1 MAEFLSP
8 DVFVDEVQGKS
19 GQIPAASTST
29 FAMAGFSLRGP
40 EDKPLLCSSFPE
52 FAQKFGSFTS
62 KSYNAYCAAAFF
74 FNGGSRMYFVR
85 KLAADALYA
94 EGNIDT
100 EWHVKASG
108 RGVWAN
114 GAQTII
120 SGNDSFY
127 DNATATYSRFN
138 VKTKVK
144 NSSTGILE
152 DSESYEAVVL
162 NDSEDPDFILK
173 VLETSEDVI
182 LSALLGG
189 VPSTMVPTVH
199 NGNAMGTGDG
209 VQTLFSANVSGF
221 TEIGENTVKV
231 KVNGVVVATDD
242 DGVFLPVVGGPSVS
256 GTVDYLGGAIAI
268 VISTPPG
275 IGLPVTVDL
284 IQRGARSV
292 TVTLAGGNDGS
303 AVISADV
310 LGADKLANQT
320 GLYALNFIN
329 EMLAIAVPDFAGQP
343 DSEKSVIAYCDS
355 RRDAVAIIT
364 PPKGYTPQNAVKYRR
379 ISIASTS
386 SFGAIYYPWINI
398 PDPLNK
404 NRPKLIPIF
413 GHVAGRYAF
422 TDRTENVGKAPAGVV
437 RGQLQWLTGI
447 ERVLSKGDQDLLYP
461 AQVNYVRSD
470 ANVGT
475 AIYGNKTLQ
484 VVGDF
489 TDVNVR
495 RLFISLAKEQY
506 AGLLDLNF
514 ENVGPALWTLIK
526 SRLDDY
532 LNNKFID
539 GVIGSGVAEA
549 DKAFKVVV
557 DESNNPPSIQQAKRV
572 EIDEFVKPNIA
583 AEFIHLKLQKVFDAS
598 QV

>member
-8 DVFVDEVQGKS
+8 DVFVTEVQGKT

-29 FAMAGFSLRGP
+29 FAMAGFSLRGQ
-40 EDKPLLCSSFPE
+40 EDKPLLCSSFAE

-62 KSYNAYCAAAFF
+62 KSLNAYCAAAFF
-74 FNGGSRMYFVR
+74 LNGGSRMYFVR

-94 EGNIDT
+94 EGDIDT
-100 EWHVKASG
+100 EWHVRASG

-114 GAQTII
+114 AAEVII
-120 SGNDSFY
+120 SGNESFY

-138 VKTKVK
+138 VKTRVK
-144 NSSTGILE
+144 NATTGLLE
-152 DSESYEAVVL
+152 DSETFEAVVL
-162 NDSEDPDFILK
+162 NDVDDPDFILK
-173 VLETSEDVI
+173 VLETSEDVAFT
-182 LSALLGG
+182 SLLGG
-189 VPSTMVPTVH
+189 TPSSMVPTVH

-209 VQTLFSANVSGF
+209 VETLFFVSLPSF
-221 TEIGENTVKV
+221 AEIGENTVKV

-256 GTVDYLGGAIAI
+256 GTVDYLGGDIAI

-275 IGLPVTVDL
+275 IGAAVTVDL
-284 IQRGARSV
+284 IERGARSV
-292 TVTLAGGNDGS
+292 VTVLTGGNDGS
-303 AVISADV
+303 AVVSADI

-329 EMLAIAVPDFAGQP
+329 EMLSIGIPDFAGQP
-343 DSEKSVIAYCDS
+343 DSEKSLIAYCET
-355 RRDAVAIIT
+355 RRDAVALIQ

-386 SFGAIYYPWINI
+386 SFAAMYYPWVNI

-404 NRPKLIPIF
+404 NRPKLIPPC

-422 TDRTENVGKAPAGVV
+422 TDRTENVGKAPAGTN

-447 ERVLSKGDQDLLYP
+447 ERVLSKGDQDVLYP
-461 AQVNYVRSD
+461 AQVNYIRSD
-470 ANVGT
+470 ADVGT
-475 AIYGNKTLQ
+475 AIFGNKTLQ
-484 VVGDF
+484 PVGDF

-495 RLFISLAKEQY
+495 RLFINLAKEQY
-506 AGLLDLNF
+506 SGLLDITF